1 MVLLIRHLVSC
12 ASLCA
17 VIIVLAGC
25 GGARSGSFLVTVKD
39 RVSGQPVE
47 GAIVEAATSRG
58 VSTKSTS
65 DVRTATDGR
74 GEGVLLIPAWERIEL
89 TVQFDGDTELYSVAG
104 SRIPA
109 WDAPTHAGE
118 APDTAVHF
126 IKRASDDAVIG
137 QPAWLVTLV
146 RIRYGI

>member
-1 MVLLIRHLVSC
+1 MLCLVMVGLG
-12 ASLCA
+12 
-17 VIIVLAGC
+17 GC

-47 GAIVEAATSRG
+47 GAIVEVAASRG
-58 VSTKSTS
+58 VSTSPTS

-74 GEGVLLIPAWERIEL
+74 GEGVLLMPAWERIDL
-89 TVQFDGDTELYSVAG
+89 TVRFDGGTEVYSVAG

-109 WDAPTHAGE
+109 WDAPANERET
-118 APDTAVHF
+118 PDGGVRF
-126 IKRASDDAVIG
+126 IKRASDDTIVG
-137 QPAWLVTLV
+137 QPALLVTLV